1 MLMEVSDLIGAGLD
15 YAVAVAD
22 GRTEI
27 KVFAPSSPRD
37 RGFIEVRF
45 NPDRRAA
52 TARFDPSINWA
63 QGGPIIEREKITLS
77 YGLGIRS
84 NLWFAEK
91 YQCYAAGRNTT
102 SQQYG
107 PTPLIAAMRCYVASK
122 LGNTVEIP
130 D

>member
-1 MLMEVSDLIGAGLD
+1 MLKKVSDLTGAELD
-15 YAVAVAD
+15 YAVAMVEGEDYSPNITYNGIGLEYPA
-22 GRTEI
+22 TEY
-27 KVFAPSSPRD
+27 S
-37 RGFIEVRF
+37 
-45 NPDRRAA
+45 
-52 TARFDPSINWA
+52 TNWA

-122 LGNTVEIP
+122 LGDTVEIP
-130 D
+130 DEIGAEK